1 MIKPFQNE
9 VNTQRKEFAPIGANS
24 FLRVDLVKMEGQKKN
39 KKKKKKK
46 TKMPELLPTKV

>member
-46 TKMPELLPTKV
+46 NENARVAPH